1 MATHRIAIDLAK
13 VVEADKK
20 TLVTVLAWGHPVT
33 VVDDSDPDW
42 VGIRMREGTRFVR
55 RRTRTGNHDVLARFA
70 DLKLLK
76 IDFADV
82 QQGDGTLIETPSG
95 KLIIIDGG
103 QTHMFARYAAAR
115 LAPTSA
121 GRRRKVDAIVVTHG
135 DADHFEGLT
144 EIFTSETR
152 ERLPDAKRLFIRPQR
167 VFHNGLVK
175 GPEKLK
181 SAIFGATKKVGRTT
195 FYTEL
200 ADDLRTVD
208 DARMNDKFQG
218 WKRALEGWTGNGAI
232 TVRRLARGMDDAFSF
247 LGADDPQV
255 EVLGPITTPV
265 DGTPALPKL
274 GDAAHTING
283 HSIVLRMTFGKWR
296 LLFAG
301 DLNEQTEEILAT
313 DGTELESELFKVPHH
328 GSHEFT
334 PAFVEKVAP
343 LVSVI
348 SAGDDRTAFDYIHP
362 RATLLGA
369 LGQLGR
375 PGAVIFITELVAFF
389 ESIGVT
395 QREEDEQDEH
405 FFGFR
410 RAAFGIVR
418 VRMSADRMLVYTD
431 SGKPDMKEAYVFAWR
446 DGKPVRLPDS
456 AVIKT

>member
-1 MATHRIAIDLAK
+1 MATHRIAIDLAD

-33 VVDDSDPDW
+33 VVDDSDQDW

-55 RRTRTGNHDVLARFA
+55 RRTRKDNHDVLVALN

-115 LAPTSA
+115 LGPTSA
-121 GRRRKVDAIVVTHG
+121 GRRRKIDAIVVTHG

-152 ERLPDAKRLFIRPQR
+152 EPLSDAKRLFIRPER

-208 DARMNDKFQG
+208 DARMNDKFKA
-218 WKRALEGWTGNGAI
+218 WKRALKGWTTNGAI

-247 LGADDPQV
+247 LGAGDPTV
-255 EVLGPITTPV
+255 EVLGPITTAV
-265 DGTPALPKL
+265 DGTPALPKI
-274 GDAAHTING
+274 GDAGHTING

-301 DLNEQTEEILAT
+301 DLNEKTETILAT
-313 DGTELESELFKVPHH
+313 DGTDLQSELFKVPHH

-334 PAFVEKVAP
+334 FEFVEKVAP
-343 LVSVI
+343 LVSVV
-348 SAGDDRTAFDYIHP
+348 SSGDDRTAFEYIHP
-362 RATLLGA
+362 RANLLGA
-369 LGQLGR
+369 LGKLGR
-375 PGAVIFITELVAFF
+375 PDGVIFVTELVAFF
-389 ESIGVT
+389 ESVGEMPGE
-395 QREEDEQDEH
+395 RGDEH

-418 VRMSADRMLVYTD
+418 VRMSEDRLLVYTD
-431 SGKPDMKEAYVFAWR
+431 SGKPDMKEAYVFEWQN
-446 DGKPVRLPDS
+446 GEPVRLPDS
-456 AVIKT
+456 AVIKA

>member
-1 MATHRIAIDLAK
+1 MPYTHRVAIDLAK

-33 VVDDSDPDW
+33 VVDDGEPDW

-55 RRTRTGNHDVLARFA
+55 RRTRTGNHEVLAPFA

-115 LAPTSA
+115 LGATSA
-121 GRRRKVDAIVVTHG
+121 RRRRRIDAIVVTHG

-144 EIFTSETR
+144 EIFASETR
-152 ERLPDAKRLFIRPQR
+152 ERLPASKRLFIRPQN

-175 GPEKLK
+175 GPDKLK
-181 SAIFGATKKVGRTT
+181 DAIFGATRKVGRDT
-195 FYTEL
+195 FYTDL
-200 ADDLRTVD
+200 ADDLRSVD
-208 DARMNDKFQG
+208 DARMNDRFKG
-218 WKRALEGWTGNGAI
+218 WKRALEGWTANGDF
-232 TVRRLARGMDDAFSF
+232 TVRRLARGTDDAFSF
-247 LGADDPQV
+247 LGPDDPAV
-255 EVLGPITTPV
+255 EVLGPITTTV
-265 DGTPALPKL
+265 DGAPALPKL

-301 DLNEQTEEILAT
+301 DLNEKAEKILAG

-334 PAFVEKVAP
+334 PEFMEKVAP

-348 SAGDDRTAFDYIHP
+348 SAGDDRTAFDFIHP

-369 LGQLGR
+369 LGNLGR
-375 PGAVIFITELVAFF
+375 PGGVIFVTELVAFF
-389 ESIGVT
+389 ESIGDT
-395 QREEDEQDEH
+395 QREDGDEH

-410 RAAFGIVR
+410 RAAYGIVR
-418 VRMSADRMLVYTD
+418 VRMSQDRMLVYTD
-431 SGKPDMKEAYVFAWR
+431 SGKPEMKEAYVFAWR
-446 DGKPVRLPDS
+446 DGKAVRMPDS